1 MRAALLTNQLFSW
14 NNHNELAIG
23 GGEKFSWQFS
33 QLLQDLGYEVHIYQY
48 SPVKFDKI
56 HSGAHIHGIPNTVRD
71 GWFWTGMC
79 DYFYDCTKHFDRV
92 FINLPD
98 FAAGKV
104 RGDATLITH
113 GISWCGKAIGELLDD
128 EKEKLSRIFS
138 KVGKN
143 VVVHEFTREAIRG
156 FGLDKVADKV
166 VCVENYVDTEAFKPG
181 DKKPIIVFPGRAEVA
196 KGTELMPG
204 ILDGLSGTEW
214 KTAWVGDG
222 SQFCKLK
229 RLEAKYGNF
238 HAMSVPIDSMP
249 DVYSRSSICVVFNLF
264 SRGNSLT
271 LMEGMSSG
279 CACVGITG
287 GTTLIKNDVNG
298 LLCEPDAKDIVDKIK
313 RLMAD
318 SELRSR
324 LGCQSRKDIIRDH
337 NKEKWEREWT
347 SVINGGANWT

>member
-56 HSGAHIHGIPNTVRD
+56 HDGAHIHGIPNTVRD

-204 ILDGLSGTEW
+204 ILDGLSGAEW
-214 KTAWVGDG
+214 KTAWVGNG
-222 SQFCKLK
+222 RQFGKLK
-229 RLEAKYGNF
+229 RLEAKYMDF
-238 HAMSVPIDSMP
+238 HAMSVPIDVMP
-249 DVYSRSSICVVFNLF
+249 DVYSRSSICVVFNLIN
-264 SRGNSLT
+264 RANNLT
-271 LMEGMSSG
+271 LIEGMSSS
-279 CACVGITG
+279 CACLGIRG
-287 GTTLIKNDVNG
+287 GTTIIDDGVNG
-298 LLCEPDAKDIVDKIK
+298 LLCEPDIDDIVDKIIT
-313 RLMAD
+313 LIND
-318 SELRSR
+318 EELRAK
-324 LGCQSRKDIIRDH
+324 LGRQGRKDIIRDH
-337 NKEKWEREWT
+337 GREEWAAAWT
-347 SVINGGANWT
+347 RVIEGGV

>member
-14 NNHNELAIG
+14 KNHNELAIG
-23 GGEKFSWQFS
+23 GGERFSWQFS
-33 QLLQDLGYEVHIYQY
+33 QLLQALGYEVHIYQY

-56 HSGAHIHGIPNTVRD
+56 HNGAHIHGIPNAA
-71 GWFWTGMC
+71 GNSCFFTGLC
-79 DYFYDCTKHFDRV
+79 DYFYDCTKRFDRV

-113 GISWCGKAIGELLDD
+113 GISWCGKDINELSDYEIERLCG
-128 EKEKLSRIFS
+128 IFS
-138 KVGKN
+138 KAGKN

-166 VCVENYVDTEAFKPG
+166 VCVENYVDTDAFKSG

-204 ILDGLSGTEW
+204 ILDALSGTGW
-214 KTAWVGDG
+214 KTMWVGEG
-222 SQFCKLK
+222 SQFSKLK
-229 RLEAKYGNF
+229 MLEAKYENF
-238 HAMSVPIDSMP
+238 NATSVPIDSMP
-249 DVYSRSSICVVFNLF
+249 DIYSQASICVVFNLY

-271 LMEGMSSG
+271 LMEGMSSE
-279 CACVGITG
+279 CACVGING
-287 GTTLIKNDVNG
+287 GTTLIEDG
-298 LLCEPDAKDIVDKIK
+298 ISGSLCEPKVDDVVDKIK

-318 SELRSR
+318 SELRSI
-324 LGCQSRKDIIRDH
+324 LGKQSRKDIMREH
-337 NKEKWEREWT
+337 NKEKWEREWMN
-347 SVINGGANWT
+347 VINGGVE